1 MHLVIML
8 SLGPC
13 WVAWFVN
20 LEVSLRD
27 FSISCALHTPV
38 EMTGKIY
45 SAHSPPEM
53 NRQIHTSH
61 SPVVMTGGYYLTA
74 IIVFEPDDII
84 LPQVAAGLNFYN
96 L

>member
-1 MHLVIML
+1 
-8 SLGPC
+8 
-13 WVAWFVN
+13 
-20 LEVSLRD
+20 
-27 FSISCALHTPV
+27 
-38 EMTGKIY
+38 MTGKTY

-61 SPVVMTGGYYLTA
+61 SPVEMAGGYYLTA
-74 IIVFEPDDII
+74 IIVFEADDII

>member
-1 MHLVIML
+1 ML

-13 WVAWFVN
+13 RVAWFVN

-27 FSISCALHTPV
+27 FSVSCALHTPV
-38 EMTGKIY
+38 EITGKIY

-61 SPVVMTGGYYLTA
+61 SPVEMAGEYYLTA
-74 IIVFEPDDII
+74 IIVFEADDII
-84 LPQVAAGLNFYN
+84 LPQVATRLNLYY